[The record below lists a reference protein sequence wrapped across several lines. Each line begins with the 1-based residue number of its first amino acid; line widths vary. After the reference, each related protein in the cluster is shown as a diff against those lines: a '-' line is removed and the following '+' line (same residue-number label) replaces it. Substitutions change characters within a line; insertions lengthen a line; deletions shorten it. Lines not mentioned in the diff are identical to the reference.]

1 MTKFDISKIDIS
13 NIDTSKIN
21 VVAPNLN
28 RRLSGVTSTIVRL
41 VPIQARQLG
50 IVSFGVGLPNFVPKL
65 SLSQLLKLGKKP
77 DNNKTRVWHARR
89 NIEMLLGLALTKILR
104 HPYKLLF
111 TSASQRD
118 HTWFSKLLIRNMDHV
133 VATSNAGH
141 AYLKVP
147 ADVVYHGIDTTK
159 FLPAKN
165 TDAIKKRLDLPNG
178 KLIGCIGRIRA
189 QKGTDLFVDTMI
201 KLLPDNPDWYGVVL
215 GRATASHQT
224 FLTGLKDKVASAG
237 LSDRIIFAQ
246 EVPVHEVASWYQALS
261 LFIAPQ
267 RWEGFGLTPLEAMAC
282 GVPVIATKVGAFPEL
297 IIEGKTGYLTDIGD
311 VDKMATATAPLL
323 SNEKLRTKFAK
334 ASRMHMVKNFDIN
347 VEANKLIKIY
357 RSLMN

>member
-1 MTKFDISKIDIS
+1 MVKTDI
-13 NIDTSKIN
+13 SKIN

-41 VPIQARQLG
+41 VPIQAKRLG
-50 IVSFGVGLPNFVPKL
+50 VVSFGMGLPDFVPKI
-65 SLSQLLKLGKKP
+65 SIGQLLKLGKKP
-77 DNNKTRVWHARR
+77 TDNKYRVWHARR

-118 HTWFSKLLIRNMDHV
+118 HTWYSKLLIRNMDHV

-141 AYLKVP
+141 VYLKVP

-159 FLPAKN
+159 FLPTKN
-165 TDAIKKRLDLPNG
+165 TAAIKKRLNLPNG

-189 QKGTDLFVDTMI
+189 QKGTDVFVDTMI

-215 GRATASHQT
+215 GRATASHQG
-224 FLTGLKDKVASAG
+224 FLNELKEKVATAG
-237 LSDRIIFAQ
+237 LSHQIIFAD

-282 GVPVIATKVGAFPEL
+282 GVPVVATKVGAFPEL
-297 IIEGKTGYLTDIGD
+297 IVEGKTGYLTEIGD
-311 VDKMATATAPLL
+311 VEKMATATAPLL
-323 SNEKLRTKFAK
+323 SNDKLRAKFAK
-334 ASRMHMVKNFDIN
+334 ASRAHMVKNFDIN
-347 VEANKLIKIY
+347 VEADKLVQIY
-357 RSLMN
+357 HSLLN

>member
-1 MTKFDISKIDIS
+1 MANFDISKIS
-13 NIDTSKIN
+13 

-41 VPIQARQLG
+41 VPLQAKKLG
-50 IVSFGVGLPNFVPKL
+50 IVSFGVGLPDFVQQL
-65 SLSQLLKLGKKP
+65 SFGQLLKLGKISNGHKF
-77 DNNKTRVWHARR
+77 RVWHARR
-89 NIEMLLGLALTKILR
+89 NIEMLLGLALTKVLR

-111 TSASQRD
+111 TSASQRN
-118 HTWFSKLLIRNMDHV
+118 HTWYSRFLIHNMDHV

-147 ADVVYHGIDTTK
+147 ADVVYHGIDTKSFT
-159 FLPAKN
+159 PAKN
-165 TDAIKKRLDLPNG
+165 TADIKKRLGLPKG
-178 KLIGCIGRIRA
+178 KLIGCIGRIRS
-189 QKGTDLFVDTMI
+189 QKGTDVFVDTMI

-215 GRATASHQT
+215 GRATASHQG
-224 FLTGLKDKVASAG
+224 FLNGLKDKVITAG
-237 LSDRIIFAQ
+237 LSDRILFAD

-297 IIEGKTGYLTDIGD
+297 IIEGKTGYLTEAGD
-311 VDKMATATAPLL
+311 VDKMTAATAPLL
-323 SNEKLRTKFAK
+323 KDPKLRAKFAK
-334 ASRMHMVKNFDIN
+334 ASRTHMVKNFDIN
-347 VEANKLIKIY
+347 VEANKLIEIY
-357 RSLMN
+357 RSLLD

>member
-1 MTKFDISKIDIS
+1 MVNFDNSKTSSMVSS
-13 NIDTSKIN
+13 NIN

-41 VPIQARQLG
+41 VPLQAKKLN
-50 IVSFGVGLPNFVPKL
+50 IVSFGVGLPDFVPKL
-65 SLSQLLKLGKKP
+65 SFSQLLKLGKKP
-77 DNNKTRVWHARR
+77 AEHTFRVWHARR
-89 NIEMLLGLALTKILR
+89 NNEMLLGLVLSKILR

-118 HTWFSKLLIRNMDHV
+118 HTWYSKFLIKNMDHV

-159 FLPAKN
+159 FIPTKN
-165 TDAIKKRLDLPNG
+165 TAEIKKRLGLPTG
-178 KLIGCIGRIRA
+178 KLIGCIGRIRS
-189 QKGTDLFVDTMI
+189 QKGTDVFVDTMI
-201 KLLPDNPDWYGVVL
+201 KLLPDNPGWYGVVL
-215 GRATASHQT
+215 GRATASHQG
-224 FLTGLKDKVASAG
+224 FLNGLKDKVITAG
-237 LSDRIIFAQ
+237 LADRIIFAD
-246 EVPVHEVASWYQALS
+246 EVPVHEVAAWYQALS

-282 GVPVIATKVGAFPEL
+282 GVPVVATKVGAFPEL

-311 VDKMATATAPLL
+311 VEQMAKATAPLL
-323 SNEKLRTKFAK
+323 SDNKLRAKFSK
-334 ASRMHMVKNFDIN
+334 ASRTHMVKNFDIN
-347 VEANKLIKIY
+347 VEADELIKIY
-357 RSLMN
+357 RSLRN

>member
-1 MTKFDISKIDIS
+1 MVNFDNLKIS
-13 NIDTSKIN
+13 SKVS

-41 VPIQARQLG
+41 VPIQSQKLNIA
-50 IVSFGVGLPNFVPKL
+50 SFGVGLPDFVPKL
-65 SLSQLLKLGKKP
+65 SFAQLLKLGKKP
-77 DNNKTRVWHARR
+77 AEHKFRVWHARR
-89 NIEMLLGLALTKILR
+89 NNEMLLGLALTKILR

-111 TSASQRD
+111 TSASQRK
-118 HTWFSKLLIRNMDHV
+118 HTWYSRFLIRNMDHV

-159 FLPAKN
+159 FTPAKN
-165 TDAIKKRLDLPNG
+165 TAEIKKRLGLPKG
-178 KLIGCIGRIRA
+178 KLIGCIGRIRS
-189 QKGTDLFVDTMI
+189 QKGTDVFVDTMI
-201 KLLPDNPDWYGVVL
+201 KVLPDNPNWYGIVL
-215 GRATASHQT
+215 GRATTSHQG
-224 FLTGLKDKVASAG
+224 FLNTLKDKVITAG
-237 LSDRIIFAQ
+237 LEDRIIFAD

-282 GVPVIATKVGAFPEL
+282 GVPVVATKVGAFPEL
-297 IIEGKTGYLTDIGD
+297 VIEGKTGFLTEIGD
-311 VDKMATATAPLL
+311 VEQMAKTTAPLL
-323 SNEKLRTKFAK
+323 RDDKMRSKLAK
-334 ASRMHMVKNFDIN
+334 AARTHMVKNFDIN
-347 VEANKLIKIY
+347 VEADKLIKIY